1 MNTKKILNFYILI
14 CLFPAWLLSSNI
26 ILNDKFLFFLPYIFL
41 FIILTRYFNLKFE
54 SKFNF
59 FLLSIITVFGLDQN
73 LSLYQNIIKPN
84 FIFLNK
90 NLPNIYFADLLIVII
105 ILIIIFIIF
114 LFLKKK
120 AIKILFSFLL
130 IISIFKIYQVIQ
142 NPINIINFDK
152 TKKLEA
158 NNDKINKVLII
169 VLDEMSGIDSTEKD
183 YKFGDVFLKKINK
196 LATTHDLSLYTNSF
210 SISDNTANSV
220 PFMLNFETRQ
230 PTTELRETFI
240 EKSKGTFN
248 EYDLIQNNLFQ
259 KFKKISVI
267 QNVHLNFCKQ
277 KNVKKCYQMNP
288 YSKNNNYLEGFKNN
302 FLTTFFTYWYL
313 DGSSIARLFFKFS
326 RLLNLSDTLL
336 EPESHKIFLPSIF
349 SKLENDVKENKFDL
363 IFAHILAP
371 HIPYGFSLDCK
382 YDGRK
387 SSLNNY
393 MTSGEKYV
401 QHNIERICM
410 VKFIDN
416 LLNNIKK
423 TSGYNNLDI
432 FIMSDHGSRI
442 TSNENFSSILLT
454 KTKNTFFRNVNEKIL
469 IHNEIK
475 KIFLKKYN

>member
-1 MNTKKILNFYILI
+1 
-14 CLFPAWLLSSNI
+14 
-26 ILNDKFLFFLPYIFL
+26 
-41 FIILTRYFNLKFE
+41 
-54 SKFNF
+54 
-59 FLLSIITVFGLDQN
+59 
-73 LSLYQNIIKPN
+73 
-84 FIFLNK
+84 
-90 NLPNIYFADLLIVII
+90 
-105 ILIIIFIIF
+105 
-114 LFLKKK
+114 
-120 AIKILFSFLL
+120 
-130 IISIFKIYQVIQ
+130 
-142 NPINIINFDK
+142 
-152 TKKLEA
+152 
-158 NNDKINKVLII
+158 
-169 VLDEMSGIDSTEKD
+169 
-183 YKFGDVFLKKINK
+183 
-196 LATTHDLSLYTNSF
+196 
-210 SISDNTANSV
+210 
-220 PFMLNFETRQ
+220 MLNFETRQ